1 MGEGGGDQGLL
12 VRLGGDQAADLVVD
26 LQRLIDAD
34 PADIAGV
41 VARAAP
47 LSPPDG
53 RALFH
58 AAQTGGGGVSRLGL
72 TAVATQAAHQ
82 TLGHDQPQGRG
93 QQEGLHPHVAQARH
107 GPGGVVGVDGGQHQ
121 MPGQRGLDRDA
132 RRLDVA
138 DFTDHDHVRV
148 LAQDGAQARREGH
161 ADLGIDLGLAHAVD
175 GVFDRVLDRQDV
187 AGGVV
192 EQRQT
197 GIEAGRLARAGRA
210 GDEDDAVGLAQGAA
224 EGVVGVRVH
233 AQLVQRQAGLI
244 LVQNAQHHP
253 LARPRRQGRDAH
265 VQRLAA
271 QRQGDAPVL
280 RHALFGDVEPR
291 HDLDARDQ
299 KRRDA
304 RVEAQ
309 GFAQDAIDPHP
320 HDQGALIGLQV
331 DVRGARAHGL
341 GDDAV
346 DHADD
351 RGVVGGV
358 QQVGGG
364 GQVLDQAV
372 QPRRHVHRL
381 VARAQVARIDVGK
394 AAVELGL
401 IHGLD
406 LQGPPQRPA
415 RLDQGQGVRAVAQ
428 AHHGDVARV
437 QQDDAVPLGETIGK
451 RGIDQGDHGAQP
463 CGGVAFWAGASG
475 EMVTSPTGAA
485 TPGAGLSMARGATG
499 AWVRI

>member
-1 MGEGGGDQGLL
+1 
-12 VRLGGDQAADLVVD
+12 
-26 LQRLIDAD
+26 
-34 PADIAGV
+34 
-41 VARAAP
+41 
-47 LSPPDG
+47 
-53 RALFH
+53 
-58 AAQTGGGGVSRLGL
+58 
-72 TAVATQAAHQ
+72 
-82 TLGHDQPQGRG
+82 
-93 QQEGLHPHVAQARH
+93 
-107 GPGGVVGVDGGQHQ
+107 

-138 DFTDHDHVRV
+138 DFTDHDHVGV

-187 AGGVV
+187 ASRVV
-192 EQRQT
+192 QQRQT

-210 GDEDDAVGLAQGAA
+210 CDQDDAVGLAQGGAKR
-224 EGVVGVRVH
+224 VQRHRVH
-233 AQLVQRQAGLI
+233 AEVFQPQVGLI
-244 LVQNAQHHP
+244 LVEDAQHHP
-253 LARPRRQGRDAH
+253 LARPRRQGRDPH

-271 QRQGDAPVL
+271 QGQRDAPVL
-280 RHALFGDVEPR
+280 RHALFGDVQPR
-291 HDLDARDQ
+291 HDLDARHQ
-299 KRRDA
+299 QGRDA
-304 RVEAQ
+304 RVQAEA
-309 GFAQDAIDPHP
+309 FAQDAVHPHP

-331 DVRGARAHGL
+331 DVRSPGPHRL

-372 QPRRHVHRL
+372 EARRHLHL
-381 VARAQVARIDVGK
+381 LIARRVQVARIDVGQ

-475 EMVTSPTGAA
+475 EMVTSPTGAV